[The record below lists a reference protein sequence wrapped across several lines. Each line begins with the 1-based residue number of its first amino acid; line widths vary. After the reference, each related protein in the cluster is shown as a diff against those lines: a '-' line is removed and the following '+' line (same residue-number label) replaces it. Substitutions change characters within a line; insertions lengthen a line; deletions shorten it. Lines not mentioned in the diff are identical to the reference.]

1 MSFISKSITGRQ
13 FLLNKSFTYFWV
25 IYHIVKLQNCSSLDG
40 RVIATKISKYLLS
53 LKVLQIGNS
62 SKYVLTY
69 FGLIYCIIKLQ
80 NCSSLDGRVIA
91 TKVSKCLL
99 SLKVLQ
105 SNIKLVVTSTCAS
118 ISQEN
123 LYSTIFSTS
132 NLYGGR

>member
-1 MSFISKSITGRQ
+1 MSFISKSVTDRQ
-13 FLLNKSFTYFWV
+13 FLLNMSF
-25 IYHIVKLQNCSSLDG
+25 
-40 RVIATKISKYLLS
+40 
-53 LKVLQIGNS
+53 
-62 SKYVLTY
+62 TY

-91 TKVSKCLL
+91 TKMSKCLL